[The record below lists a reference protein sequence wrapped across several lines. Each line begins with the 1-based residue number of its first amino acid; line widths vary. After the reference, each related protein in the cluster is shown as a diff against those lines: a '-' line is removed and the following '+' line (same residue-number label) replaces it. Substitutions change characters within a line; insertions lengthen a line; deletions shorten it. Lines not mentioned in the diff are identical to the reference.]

1 MSSSID
7 ISTQGI
13 KYTGSKLKLLPYILG
28 TIDELKVET
37 ILDGFSGTTRVSQA
51 LAQRGYEVTC
61 ADVSVWSE
69 TFGKCYL
76 MAKKEK
82 KFYQKIIDELNALD
96 GRVGWFTENYS
107 IDKGDIN
114 KAPFQTKNL
123 MKLDAI
129 RERINEL
136 NLEEVDKAVLL
147 TSLIL
152 ALDKV
157 DNTLGHFSSYLAKW
171 SPRSYNNIFLT
182 VPDYK
187 IYKQQNRVIKDD
199 IFNIVGSNEFDLAY
213 FDPPYGSNNE
223 KMPPSRVRYASYY
236 HFWTSV
242 ILNDKPKLFGKVHRR
257 EDTRDLVASSVFEE
271 YKKDKNGKYIATEA
285 IRKLANETNA
295 KYIIFS
301 YSNGGRATKDELNEI
316 FNSCGKLLKVI
327 EIDYKA
333 NVMSTMKWTNE
344 WLNGDRQNVEYL
356 FVLEK
361 SPVVRPAISPILTS
375 QYSLFDLPQQKLSVV
390 EV

>member
-1 MSSSID
+1 MD
-7 ISTQGI
+7 IATQGI
-13 KYTGSKLKLLPYILG
+13 KYAGSKLKLLPYILEAV
-28 TIDELKVET
+28 DELGVKSV
-37 ILDGFSGTTRVSQA
+37 LDGFSGTTRVSQA
-51 LAQRGYEVTC
+51 LAQKGYLVTC
-61 ADVSVWSE
+61 SDISVWSE

-76 MAKKEK
+76 MAKKDK
-82 KFYQKIIDELNALD
+82 GFYQKIIDELNVLD
-96 GRVGWFTENYS
+96 GKAGWFTENYS
-107 IDKGDIN
+107 IDNGKIN

-129 RERINEL
+129 RERIEEL
-136 NLEEVDKAVLL
+136 NLDDIDKSVLL

-157 DNTLGHFSSYLAKW
+157 DSTLGHFSSYLAKW
-171 SPRSYNNIFLT
+171 SPRSYNDLFLN

-187 IYKQQNRVIKDD
+187 IYKQSNRVIRDD
-199 IFNIVGSNEFDLAY
+199 IFGVVNNNEFDLAY

-257 EDTRDLVASSVFEE
+257 EDTRDLVAGSVFEE
-271 YKKDKNGKYIATEA
+271 YKKNADGKYIAAEA
-285 IRKLANETNA
+285 IRKLANDTNA
-295 KYIIFS
+295 KYIVFS

-327 EIDYKA
+327 EIDYKT

-356 FVLEK
+356 FVIEK
-361 SPVVRPAISPILTS
+361 SPSEDNALIPVPLIGRN
-375 QYSLFDLPQQKLSVV
+375 SLFGVSQQNGIKKVAFGI
-390 EV
+390 